1 MGAIHVG
8 ESNPRVGFQTQGKGH
23 GHVVEEIEGL
33 IRLYKDGRV
42 DRLPAV
48 ADVPCTWALGPDLMS
63 WDSALDNSTTGVWA
77 RIYAPKLPG
86 KLPLLVYFHGG
97 GFCVGSAAWSC
108 YHEFL
113 VQLATTAGCVIVS
126 VNYRLAPEHRL
137 PAAYQDGIAAMTWV
151 RQQASGGWWRSHVD
165 FDRAFLCGDS
175 AGAAVAFNAAVQL
188 GPSAGLRGLI
198 LIQPFFGGE
207 SRTAAERNSVQSA
220 ARSALTL
227 AASDA
232 YWRMALPAGASREHP
247 WCNPLSRGSPWVE
260 QLRIPPMLVC
270 ISEMDILKDRNL
282 EFCKALRGAGK
293 SVEQVVYGGVGHAFQ
308 ILHNFYH
315 LSKPRTHELLTH
327 IKGFVN
333 SR

>member
-86 KLPLLVYFHGG
+86 KLPLL
-97 GFCVGSAAWSC
+97 
-108 YHEFL
+108 
-113 VQLATTAGCVIVS
+113 LATTAGCVIVS

-175 AGAAVAFNAAVQL
+175 AGAAVAFNVAVQL

-232 YWRMALPAGASREHP
+232 YWRMALPRGEPRAP
-247 WCNPLSRGSPWVE
+247 WCNPCP
-260 QLRIPPMLVC
+260 
-270 ISEMDILKDRNL
+270 
-282 EFCKALRGAGK
+282 GAPHGW
-293 SVEQVVYGGVGHAFQ
+293 S
-308 ILHNFYH
+308 
-315 LSKPRTHELLTH
+315 S
-327 IKGFVN
+327 
-333 SR
+333 

>member
-1 MGAIHVG
+1 
-8 ESNPRVGFQTQGKGH
+8 
-23 GHVVEEIEGL
+23 
-33 IRLYKDGRV
+33 
-42 DRLPAV
+42 
-48 ADVPCTWALGPDLMS
+48 MS

-175 AGAAVAFNAAVQL
+175 AGAAVAFNVAVQL

-207 SRTAAERNSVQSA
+207 SRTASERNSVQSA

-247 WCNPLSRGSPWVE
+247 WCNPLSRGSPRVE

-282 EFCKALRGAGK
+282 EFCKALRGGGK